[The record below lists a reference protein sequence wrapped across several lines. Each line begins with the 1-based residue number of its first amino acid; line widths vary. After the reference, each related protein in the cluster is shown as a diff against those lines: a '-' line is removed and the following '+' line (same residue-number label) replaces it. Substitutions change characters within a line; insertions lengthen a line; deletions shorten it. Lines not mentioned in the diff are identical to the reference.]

1 MVSRETSINLL
12 SSRSIFNK
20 GGRSR
25 QAFERA
31 LLIVDYSALA
41 LILYAFWF
49 PVPSR
54 VHALLLFIP
63 LYAIRLIIDRRLWH
77 RSPLDMLLAGFLL
90 LGVLNVIAAPHTGG
104 LFMLGRPVMGIL
116 LAGVLADR
124 LARAQT
130 LRNPLL
136 ATGILSILIGLAAL
150 FASQWTIK
158 SSAFS
163 FIIERLPTAQALFN
177 YDGVIG
183 MIIGGGFNVNE
194 IAGAMVWLAPLMAAL
209 ALTTWGL
216 RSLTPFDRTLRFLA
230 SAAFCLLWIA
240 LFLGQSRFA
249 IFGALPALAVIV
261 ALLAPSLR
269 WRWLGLLTVAAF
281 TLLQLMLLANVF
293 GPERERLQAR
303 DEDSLNARLLI
314 WDGAVQIIRDHPL
327 TGAGMNM
334 YRSAP
339 VRIRYPVPGYEIR
352 VLPHAHNELLQ
363 IGTDLGVPGMLIFI
377 GWHGALA
384 IMLWSVWQRSK
395 AQTAPYERSLAL
407 GIGGG
412 LLAHAFFGL
421 GDAITLWD
429 RFAFTYWW
437 LVGLA
442 IGLYVRTQNNNLRYH

>member
-1 MVSRETSINLL
+1 MLSSETSAHIHDP
-12 SSRSIFNK
+12 RFAFNK

-31 LLIVDYSALA
+31 LLVIDYLALA

-49 PVPSR
+49 PVPAR
-54 VHALLLFIP
+54 VHALALFIP

-77 RSPLDMLLAGFLL
+77 RSPLDLLLAGFLL
-90 LGVLNVIAAPHTGG
+90 LGVVNVIAAPHTGG

-124 LARAQT
+124 LVRAKT
-130 LRNPLL
+130 LREPLL
-136 ATGILSILIGLAAL
+136 ATGVLSLLIGLAAL
-150 FASQWTIK
+150 LASQWTIK
-158 SSAFS
+158 SSPFS
-163 FIIERLPTAQALFN
+163 FIVERLPTARALFD
-177 YDGVIG
+177 YDGLIG
-183 MIIGGGFNVNE
+183 TFIGGGFNVNE

-209 ALTTWGL
+209 ALTAWGL
-216 RSLTPFDRTLRFLA
+216 RTPTPFDRALRLLA
-230 SAAFCLLWIA
+230 SAVFCLLWLA

-261 ALLAPSLR
+261 ALLSPSPR

-281 TLLQLMLLANVF
+281 TLLQLLLLANVF
-293 GPERERLQAR
+293 GPERERLQQR
-303 DEDSLNARLLI
+303 DEDSIIGRLLI
-314 WDGAVQIIRDHPL
+314 WDSAAQIIRDHPL

-339 VRIRYPVPGYEIR
+339 VRARYPVPGYEIR

-377 GWHGALA
+377 GWHGVLA
-384 IMLWSVWQRSK
+384 IMLWSAWRRSP
-395 AQTAPYERSLAL
+395 AQTTPYERGLAL

-412 LLAHAFFGL
+412 LLAHAIFGL

-429 RFAFTYWW
+429 RFAFIHWW
-437 LVGLA
+437 LVGLTL
-442 IGLYVRTQNNNLRYH
+442 GLYVRTQKN